1 MNENTKAPTDGQEH
15 LNGIDIAQVRL
26 AQEEMRRD
34 PQGDVSRPLHQAEIV
49 WQDGYR
55 TRTSVSGGAIIQ
67 GDEPTVYGGQGAGA
81 TPQDLL
87 LTAVGH
93 CLTATYIGGLTAA
106 GVAVRSLKVSV
117 SGRVNFRA
125 AYGVDKGP
133 SGFESIEVSVDVDAD
148 ATPERIDALLA
159 RLLPT
164 APIPDTIM
172 RPVPLSVKLHHSK
185 SGDGDSQ

>member
-1 MNENTKAPTDGQEH
+1 MSENKKVVADGQEH

-34 PQGDVSRPLHQAEIV
+34 PEGAVSRPVHKAEIV

-55 TRTSVSGGAIIQ
+55 TRTPVSGGAVIQ
-67 GDEPTVYGGQGAGA
+67 GDEPAVYGGQGAGA

-87 LTAVGH
+87 LTAIGH
-93 CLTATYIGGLTAA
+93 CLTATYVGGLTAA
-106 GVAVRSLKVSV
+106 GIAVRSLKVSV

-125 AYGVDKGP
+125 AYGVEKGHA
-133 SGFESIEVSVDVDAD
+133 GFESIQVSVDVDAD
-148 ATPERIDALLA
+148 AAPARIDELLA

-164 APIPDTIM
+164 APIPDTII
-172 RPVPLSVKLHHSK
+172 RPVALTVELQHSQ
-185 SGDGDSQ
+185 SRDGDSQ